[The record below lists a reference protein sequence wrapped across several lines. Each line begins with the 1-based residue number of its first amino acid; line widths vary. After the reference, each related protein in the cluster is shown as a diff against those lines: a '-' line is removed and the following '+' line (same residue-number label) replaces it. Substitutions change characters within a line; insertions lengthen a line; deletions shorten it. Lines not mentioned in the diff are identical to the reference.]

1 MDDDDD
7 ISHDGIFRPFTSLSS
22 TIPIGNHSQD
32 PLHFHSKYSIMDHI
46 PTDAP
51 PSYDEAAGSSNRP
64 TNTNTNTSVPHK
76 VRNGIPPQS
85 RRSMEDEGRPLPHGW
100 IRQYD
105 PQNHHQFF
113 VDTDVEPPRS
123 IWCHPYDDE
132 QYMNGLDPK
141 ERQKI
146 KGSLRVPSQA
156 DIAAESSD
164 DDGDHHHHHHP
175 QQTGTGAAE
184 LPPRDPNP
192 PTGVTKFGRKM
203 KDKMTHTT
211 HEQREQ
217 ERIRRAEEE
226 RRAYQRHQELRQA
239 MSRAVQTGEPQYVG
253 KGRDGKDIYIEPPQ
267 GMGPPRG
274 GYGYNPYTQGPY
286 ANPNATFI
294 RPQYPCKSSVQSHCF
309 PSRHSWGRAGGLIS
323 SP

>member
-1 MDDDDD
+1 MN
-7 ISHDGIFRPFTSLSS
+7 PT
-22 TIPIGNHSQD
+22 
-32 PLHFHSKYSIMDHI
+32 

-51 PSYDEAAGSSNRP
+51 PAYEEVATSSNSSSRP
-64 TNTNTNTSVPHK
+64 GNTDTNTSVPHK
-76 VRNGIPPQS
+76 ARNGIPPQT
-85 RRSMEDEGRPLPHGW
+85 RRSMEDEGRPLPYGW

-105 PQNHHQFF
+105 SQNHHQFF
-113 VDTDVEPPRS
+113 VNTNVEPPRS

-132 QYMNGLDPK
+132 QYMSSIDPK

-164 DDGDHHHHHHP
+164 EDGDHHHHAKLP
-175 QQTGTGAAE
+175 GTGTAE
-184 LPPRDPNP
+184 LPPRDSNP
-192 PTGVTKFGRKM
+192 PSGVTKLGRKM

-217 ERIRRAEEE
+217 ERIQRAEQE

-253 KGRDGKDIYIEPPQ
+253 KGKDGKDIYIEPPQ

-274 GYGYNPYTQGPY
+274 GYGYNPYMQGPY
-286 ANPNATFI
+286 ANPNATFV
-294 RPQYPCKSSVQSHCF
+294 RPQYPY
-309 PSRHSWGRAGGLIS
+309 SRPYGGGYGGGYGLPLAGGLMGGLLLGDMMMGGMGGGF
-323 SP
+323 